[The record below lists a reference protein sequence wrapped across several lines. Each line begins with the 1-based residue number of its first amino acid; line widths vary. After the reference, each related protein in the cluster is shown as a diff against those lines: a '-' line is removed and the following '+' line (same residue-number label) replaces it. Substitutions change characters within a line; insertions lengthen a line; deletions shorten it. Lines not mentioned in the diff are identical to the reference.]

1 MRHLFDGGYT
11 MTLSTIKGKLTLILA
26 VLVLSFSLLGY
37 EMIKTANDG
46 KMAAVRLSLLGKVEA
61 SVASSMMELR
71 GFQLLGNTQML
82 KSFEENYANS
92 QKNIDAL
99 RPILLS
105 PKNQTKLV
113 QLKNDLQAWYQL
125 NIPRIELL
133 KKYGLKANT
142 DSFMHEHKAEYET
155 LSSMTKQSA
164 QAFEKIILEEPLAN
178 SNHCKQLI
186 SSHSNF

>member
-1 MRHLFDGGYT
+1 

-46 KMAAVRLSLLGKVEA
+46 KMAAVRLSLLGKIEA
-61 SVASSMMELR
+61 SVASSMMELL
-71 GFQLLGNTQML
+71 GFQLLGNAQML

-92 QKNIDAL
+92 QKNIDEL

-105 PKNQTKLV
+105 SKNQTKLV

-133 KKYGLKANT
+133 KKYGKVNT
-142 DSFMHEHKAEYET
+142 DSFMHEHKAEYEA
-155 LSSMTKQSA
+155 LSSLTKQSA
-164 QAFEKIILEEPLAN
+164 QAFEKIDLEVNELA
-178 SNHCKQLI
+178 
-186 SSHSNF
+186 HS